1 MQAVVLAGGDS
12 SRFYPYSKKAHKTM
26 VKIMGKPILQHTLEG
41 LKDAG
46 IKDVIIRVKDDSVI
60 ENYFGNGQKLG
71 MTIRYISQKDA
82 LGMGEV
88 LLNAEKFLE
97 GDFIFI
103 GGNHVNSKDL
113 VKELVSNKSKDSRG
127 VVLVK
132 ERENV
137 WDYGVV
143 EIKDGKLVKVVEKP
157 QKGEEPSKL
166 CLVSAFLLPKDII
179 DVVKN
184 IKMSE
189 YNFEQEALA
198 EYAKNNT
205 LDVIATKNEI
215 ATLKY
220 PWDILSLKN
229 LLMEGVEGLVSSG
242 AKISKSAEIDD
253 NVVIESGAQIL
264 EGVKIKGPAY
274 IGKDVK
280 VGTNSLIRSGA
291 DLEENVSVGAFTEVK
306 NSLIMEGT
314 SIHSGFVG
322 DSIIGQN
329 CKIGSGFTT
338 ANKKIDRS
346 NIEVTVRGKKVD
358 TGLRAFGAII
368 GNNVTL
374 GIKVSIMPGVIVGNN
389 STIGPSTSVF
399 KNVSDDVTYYA
410 KFQEIIEKK

>member
-97 GDFIFI
+97 GDFIFM

-113 VKELVSNKSKDSRG
+113 VRELVSNKSEDSRG
-127 VVLVK
+127 VVLVR

-137 WDYGVV
+137 WDYGVA

-157 QKGEEPSKL
+157 KKGEEPSKL

-229 LLMEGVEGLVSSG
+229 LLMKDVKGLVSSG

-291 DLEENVSVGAFTEVK
+291 DLEENVSLGAFAEVK
-306 NSLIMEGT
+306 NSLIMEDT
-314 SIHSGFVG
+314 SIHSGFIG

-358 TGLRAFGAII
+358 TRLGAFGAII
-368 GNNVTL
+368 GDSVTL
-374 GIKVSIMPGVIVGNN
+374 GIKVSTMPGVIVGNN
-389 STIGPSTSVF
+389 SVIGPSTSVF

>member
-113 VKELVSNKSKDSRG
+113 VRELTSNKSEDSRG
-127 VVLVK
+127 VVLVR

-137 WDYGVV
+137 WDYGVA

-157 QKGEEPSKL
+157 KKGEEPSKL

-179 DVVKN
+179 DVIKN

-189 YNFEQEALA
+189 YNFEQEALS
-198 EYAKNNT
+198 EYAKNNV

-215 ATLKY
+215 STLKY

-229 LLMEGVEGLVSSG
+229 LLMKSVKGLVSSG

-280 VGTNSLIRSGA
+280 VGTNSLIRSGT
-291 DLEENVSVGAFTEVK
+291 DLEENVSLGAFTEVK

-314 SIHSGFVG
+314 SIHSGFIG

-358 TGLRAFGAII
+358 TGLRAFGAIV
-368 GNNVTL
+368 GNSVTL
-374 GIKVSIMPGVIVGNN
+374 GIKVSTMPGVIVGNN
-389 STIGPSTSVF
+389 SVIGPSTSVF